1 MARPI
6 TWLPRLHEIRR
17 SVAGS
22 VRSHY
27 TRSELEVLFQIQ
39 QGAASRL
46 MEVIPTL
53 KVNTG
58 HLAEREG
65 LLAFLEKVSE
75 SDDVTTLMRRLRAQK
90 NAPSRR
96 SVRSMVRRDLP
107 PASIAGIPDT
117 LRLKRGYL
125 DINFETLEELVKTLY
140 ILAQILDDDLEAFA
154 REYEP
159 IKKDEID
166 EGAADVKRMFVEL
179 EKMEAKK
186 AS

>member
-1 MARPI
+1 
-6 TWLPRLHEIRR
+6 
-17 SVAGS
+17 
-22 VRSHY
+22 
-27 TRSELEVLFQIQ
+27 LEALFQIQ

-90 NAPSRR
+90 NAPARR

-117 LRLKRGYL
+117 LRLKRGHL
-125 DINFETLEELVKTLY
+125 DINFESLEELVKTLY

-159 IKKDEID
+159 
-166 EGAADVKRMFVEL
+166 VKPEPINEEAEDIRRMFADL
-179 EKMEAKK
+179 EERERAQP
-186 AS
+186 AHHT